1 MKCGVA
7 NEAET
12 SGSSD
17 NNFYTIYEKHLI
29 PLMLRPFIL
38 LGFLLFSISLSAQN
52 YTIKGV
58 VQDADNNS
66 LIGAVAVLLN
76 ATDSVMLGFS
86 ATETNG
92 SFLIDG
98 IPKGKYNLQITYIG
112 YGTIQ
117 KLIDLNGESKTM
129 DLGII
134 KMNEEGKMLDAVT
147 ISAEYVPIKVT
158 KDTLEF
164 NADAFKT
171 QPNAVVEELLKRL
184 PGVEVDADGV
194 IKVQG
199 EEVKSVTVDG
209 KEFFGNDPKMA
220 TRNLPA
226 NAVKKVQ
233 VFDKKSK
240 TSEFTGIDDGNDEKT
255 INLELKEDKRNG
267 YFGNVMAGYGSD
279 GRYEGKTLIN
289 RFSPKT
295 QLSFLGSLN
304 NLNNSGINVN
314 DFVSMTGSQGGGG
327 MRAINANSG
336 VPLSFGQNNVGETE
350 SITTGLNMNQS
361 FGLKN
366 KLSFSY
372 YLSQSETDLRQNSL
386 SNSFLPSGTLS
397 SYSKLNSLSDGLNHN
412 FNTTLDLRIDST
424 TEMTLRGS
432 LALKDGGGERNQIDT
447 TLNAARNILNLNDQF
462 KKNTSESNNYNITLN
477 LRKKLNKIGRTVT
490 LDGSLGANNSD
501 NINRLLSEVYDN
513 TLMINNEISVFQ
525 DQNQFSENQN
535 YSFGLNYT
543 EPLGNQLFVIINGS
557 RRNNKSDIIKD
568 FLDLNPDA
576 LTNPGILNEELS
588 RTFDNRFVY
597 NTGGLNFRL
606 SKENYSASV
615 GVDFQNSNLEGQP
628 SIGEDINQQFNNFLP
643 KASLE
648 LDKLR
653 IRMNYSTSVREP
665 SMEQLQP
672 VVDNTDPLRI
682 YQGNP
687 GLVPEY
693 RHNMRISYNFFDQF
707 NFRSL
712 FANVRL
718 GYTKNRITTATIL
731 DPQTFIRTQTPV
743 NTDSES
749 TLGANLN
756 YSSPLNF
763 MKAKFRTGINSSLTS
778 GIVYINGKENN
789 FDNWSNG
796 INLTLENKSKKL
808 FDASV
813 SGRLSFNSNL
823 FENNKSQNTNF
834 VNQTY
839 ESYLA
844 LFAGKGWTID
854 TRMEYNIYDQGSFD
868 ASTKISLWQASLSK
882 GFMDNK
888 LTAKLRIFDILN
900 QNQGVSRSSSNQ
912 DISESISNSIGR
924 YLMLNFTYALNALSA
939 PSSSVTPHHVI
950 MR

>member
-1 MKCGVA
+1 
-7 NEAET
+7 
-12 SGSSD
+12 
-17 NNFYTIYEKHLI
+17 
-29 PLMLRPFIL
+29 MLRL
-38 LGFLLFSISLSAQN
+38 LIVLSFLFLSIALSAQK
-52 YTIKGV
+52 YTLKGIV
-58 VQDADNNS
+58 KDVENNN

-76 ATDSVMLGFS
+76 PVDSVMLGFA

-92 SFLIDG
+92 SFMIEDLA
-98 IPKGKYNLQITYIG
+98 KGKYNLQITYIG

-117 KLIDLNGESKTM
+117 RLIELSGSERIM

-171 QPNAVVEELLKRL
+171 QPNAVVEDLLKRL

-220 TRNLPA
+220 TKNLPA

-240 TSEFTGIDDGNDEKT
+240 SSEFTGIDDGNDEKT

-267 YFGNVMAGYGSD
+267 YFGNVMAGYGTD
-279 GRYEGKTLIN
+279 NRYEGKTMVN

-304 NLNNSGINVN
+304 NLNNSGVNVS
-314 DFVSMTGSQGGGG
+314 DFLSMTGSQGGGA

-336 VPLSFGQNNVGETE
+336 VPLTFGQNNVGDTE
-350 SITTGLNMNQS
+350 SVTAGINLNQS
-361 FGLKN
+361 LANKN

-372 YLSQSETDLRQNSL
+372 YLTQTKTDLIQSGL
-386 SNSFLPSGTLS
+386 TNSFLPSGALIS
-397 SYSKLNSLSDGLNHN
+397 NNQYNSFSEALNHN
-412 FNTTLDLRIDST
+412 FNTTFDLRLDST
-424 TEMTLRGS
+424 TELTLRGS
-432 LALKDGGGERNQIDT
+432 LGLKDNDGTSGQIDT
-447 TLNAARNILNLNDQF
+447 TRNAERIILNYNDQS
-462 KKNTSESNNYNITLN
+462 KGSESNSNNYNFTLN
-477 LRKKLNKIGRTVT
+477 IRKKLNKIGRTVT
-490 LDGSLGANNSD
+490 LDGSIGANESD
-501 NINRLLSEVYDN
+501 NMNRLLSEVYGRE
-513 TLMINNEISVFQ
+513 LMLNNEISVFQ
-525 DQNQFSENQN
+525 DQNQFTDNNN
-535 YSFGLNYT
+535 YSFGATYT
-543 EPLGNQLFVIINGS
+543 EPIGNQLFVILNGS
-557 RRNNKSDIIKD
+557 RKNNKSDIIKD
-568 FLDLNPDA
+568 FLELNPDA
-576 LTNPGILNEELS
+576 LTIPGVLNEELS

-597 NTGGLNFRL
+597 NTGGVNLRMT
-606 SKENYSASV
+606 KETYTASA
-615 GVDFQNSNLEGQP
+615 GVDFQNSNLQGLP
-628 SIGEDINQQFNNFLP
+628 SVGEEINKQFNNFLP

-653 IRMNYSTSVREP
+653 IRMNYSTAVREP
-665 SMEQLQP
+665 SMDQLQP
-672 VVDNTDPLRI
+672 VIDNTDPLKI
-682 YQGNP
+682 YKGNP
-687 GLVPEY
+687 SLVPEY

-718 GYTKNRITTATIL
+718 GHTKNRITTSTIL
-731 DPQTFIRTQTPV
+731 NPETSVRTQTPV
-743 NTDSES
+743 NTKGES
-749 TLGANLN
+749 TLAGNIN

-763 MKAKFRTGINSSLTS
+763 MKAKFRTGINTSLTS
-778 GIVYINGKENN
+778 GINLINGKETNIDRWNN
-789 FDNWSNG
+789 G
-796 INLTLENKSKKL
+796 LNLTLENKSKKV
-808 FDASV
+808 FDASI
-813 SGRLSFNSNL
+813 SGRWSYNSNIYKGN
-823 FENNKSQNTNF
+823 EAQNTNF
-834 VNQTY
+834 INQTY
-839 ESYLA
+839 ETYLA

-854 TRMEYNIYDQGSFD
+854 TRMEYYLYDQGSFD
-868 ASTKISLWQASLSK
+868 ASTKIKLWQASISK

-900 QNQGVSRSSSNQ
+900 QNQGVSRSASDL
-912 DISESISNSIGR
+912 DISETVSNTIGR
-924 YLMLNFTYALNALSA
+924 YFMLNLTYTLNALGS
-939 PSSSVTPHHVI
+939 PTTGNTPPHHVI

>member
-1 MKCGVA
+1 
-7 NEAET
+7 
-12 SGSSD
+12 
-17 NNFYTIYEKHLI
+17 
-29 PLMLRPFIL
+29 MLRAFIF
-38 LGFLLFSISLSAQN
+38 LGFLLFSISSLSAQK

-58 VQDADNNS
+58 VHDADNNS

-98 IPKGKYNLQITYIG
+98 IAKGKYNLQITYIG

-304 NLNNSGINVN
+304 NLNNSGVNVN
-314 DFVSMTGSQGGGG
+314 DFVSMTGSQSGGG

-397 SYSKLNSLSDGLNHN
+397 SYSNLNSLSDGLNHN

-432 LALKDGGGERNQIDT
+432 LALKEGGGERNQIDT

-501 NINRLLSEVYDN
+501 NINKLLSEVYDN

-525 DQNQFSENQN
+525 DQNQFSDNQN

-615 GVDFQNSNLEGQP
+615 GVDFQNSNLEGVP
-628 SIGEDINQQFNNFLP
+628 SVGEAIDQQFNNFLP

-868 ASTKISLWQASLSK
+868 ASTKISLWQASISK

-939 PSSSVTPHHVI
+939 PSSNVRPHHVI

>member
-1 MKCGVA
+1 M
-7 NEAET
+7 
-12 SGSSD
+12 SR
-17 NNFYTIYEKHLI
+17 YL
-29 PLMLRPFIL
+29 
-38 LGFLLFSISLSAQN
+38 FLLAFSFCTIILSAQN
-52 YTIKGV
+52 YAIKGTV
-58 VQDADNNS
+58 KDVDNNN

-76 ATDSVMLGFS
+76 PTDSVMMGFS
-86 ATETNG
+86 ATEPDGT
-92 SFLIDG
+92 FLIES
-98 IPKGKYNLQITYIG
+98 IAKGKYNLQITYIG

-117 KLIDLNGESKTM
+117 KLIDLNGDNKIL

-171 QPNAVVEELLKRL
+171 QPNAVVEDLLKRL

-220 TRNLPA
+220 TKNLPA

-279 GRYEGKTLIN
+279 DRYESKTMIN

-295 QLSFLGSLN
+295 QLSFIGSLN
-304 NLNNSGINVN
+304 NLNNSGVNVS
-314 DFVSMTGSQGGGG
+314 DFMTMTGSQGGGG
-327 MRAINANSG
+327 MRSINANSG
-336 VPLSFGQNNVGETE
+336 VPISFGQNNAGDTE
-350 SITTGLNMNQS
+350 SITAGLNLNQNL
-361 FGLKN
+361 GNKN

-372 YLSQSETDLRQNSL
+372 YLTQSETDLRQNAL
-386 SNSFLPSGTLS
+386 TNSFLPSGALIS
-397 SYSKLNSLSDGLNHN
+397 NNKFNSLSEALNHN
-412 FNTTLDLRIDST
+412 FNTTLDMRIDST
-424 TEMTLRGS
+424 TELTLRGN
-432 LALKDGGGERNQIDT
+432 LGLKDNEGLSAQQDT
-447 TLNAARNILNLNDQF
+447 TLNASRNILNFNDQN
-462 KKNTSESNNYNITLN
+462 KNNKSDATNYNFTLN
-477 LRKKLNKIGRTVT
+477 VRKKLNKIGRTVT
-490 LDGSLGANNSD
+490 LDGSLGANDTENR
-501 NINRLLSEVYDN
+501 NRLLSEVYGRD
-513 TLMINNEISVFQ
+513 LILNNEISVFQ
-525 DQNQFSENQN
+525 DQNQLSQNNN
-535 YSFGLNYT
+535 YSYGATYT
-543 EPLGNQLFVIINGS
+543 EPISNQLFVIINGS
-557 RRNNKSDIIKD
+557 RKNNKSDILKD
-568 FLDLNPDA
+568 FFELNPDA
-576 LTNPGILNEELS
+576 LTTPGILNEELS

-597 NTGGLNFRL
+597 NTGGVNFRL
-606 SKENYSASV
+606 SKENYSASA
-615 GVDFQNSNLEGQP
+615 GVDFQNSNLEGLP
-628 SIGEDINQQFNNFLP
+628 SVGAEINTQFNNFLP

-665 SMEQLQP
+665 SMDQLQP
-672 VVDNTDPLRI
+672 VVDNTDPLKI

-687 GLVPEY
+687 NLVPEY

-712 FANVRL
+712 FANIRL
-718 GYTKNRITTATIL
+718 GHTKYRITTSTIL
-731 DPQTFIRTQTPV
+731 DPETSVRTQTPV
-743 NTDSES
+743 NTSGES
-749 TLGANLN
+749 TLAGNIN

-778 GIVYINGKENN
+778 GINFINGKETSIDRWNN
-789 FDNWSNG
+789 G
-796 INLTLENKSKKL
+796 LNLTLENKSKKI

-813 SGRLSFNSNL
+813 SGRWSFNSNIYKD
-823 FENNKSQNTNF
+823 NKDQNTNF
-834 VNQTY
+834 INQTY
-839 ESYLA
+839 ETYLA
-844 LFAGKGWTID
+844 LFPGKGWTID
-854 TRMEYNIYDQGSFD
+854 TRMEYYLYDQGSFD
-868 ASTKISLWQASLSK
+868 ASTKVNLWQASVSK

-900 QNQGVSRSSSNQ
+900 QNQGVSRSATDL
-912 DISESISNSIGR
+912 DISETVSNAIGR
-924 YLMLNFTYALNALSA
+924 YFMLNLTYALNALGSPTA
-939 PSSSVTPHHVI
+939 SNTPHHII